1 MIIRFILLLLLLL
14 LLSRITPGQTDS
26 TLLEHGLVSS
36 DSTTKSDKKK
46 IKDSLSLLLTNRP
59 KKAFLLGVL
68 VPGGGQVYNKDWL
81 KLPFAIGGYAGI
93 VYNYNFK
100 QNRFKEFDSFYS
112 EALVCKCKVTVRE
125 EPYKIEWDAKQIKLY
140 RDRFRDNRD
149 VAIFI
154 GVGAHLIIA
163 LEAYVHAHLK
173 DFNIDQDLSFKIR
186 AYQGSIGFVYNLH

>member
-1 MIIRFILLLLLLL
+1 MISRFILFLIM
-14 LLSRITPGQTDS
+14 LSCYSNITLGQNDS
-26 TLLEHGLVSS
+26 TLTIPAL
-36 DSTTKSDKKK
+36 DSTSKLDKKK
-46 IKDSLSLLLTNRP
+46 IKDSLSLEVNNKP
-59 KKAFLLGVL
+59 KKAFLFGALI
-68 VPGGGQVYNKDWL
+68 PAGGQVYNKDWI
-81 KLPFAIGGYAGI
+81 KLPFVVGGYTAI

-100 QNRFKEFDSFYS
+100 QNRFKEFNSYYS
-112 EALVCKCKVTVRE
+112 EALACKCKVTVRE

-186 AYQGSIGFVYNLH
+186 ADQGSIGFVYNLH